1 MGSRTSQLKLPD
13 NSVIIDL
20 RMSVDEDAGKRV
32 KQKVA
37 RLLEPNELHDLI
49 EYLTAE
55 ISYSLVTSE
64 NSPVLSAMR
73 DTFARLK
80 EIVREDFDE
89 VESLVEALDEV
100 IEAQNKEIA
109 DLKAKTSEL
118 ASENNMLHNSLARL
132 RKLLKADEV
141 KEALSFCDKLQK
153 QNVIGEIGQKAV
165 LLGESIKNALVAIK
179 GV

>member
-1 MGSRTSQLKLPD
+1 VVSARQLDLSQNPI
-13 NSVIIDL
+13 VIDL
-20 RMSVDEDAGKRV
+20 RMDFDEESGARIKN
-32 KQKVA
+32 KVS
-37 RLLEPNELHDLI
+37 RYLSPSEMRILV

-64 NSPVLSAMR
+64 ASPVLQAMR

-80 EIVREDFDE
+80 EIVSEDYAE

-100 IEAQNKEIA
+100 IEAQNAEIA
-109 DLKAKTSEL
+109 KLKKSTAMLTSENTTL
-118 ASENNMLHNSLARL
+118 RNSLTRL

-141 KEALSFCDKLQK
+141 KEALNFCDRLKK
-153 QNVIGEIGQKAV
+153 QNPSGEIGQKAV
-165 LLGESIKNALVAIK
+165 LLGESIKNALCAIK